1 MEDIFSDKPIQ
12 KIYNTPIIMDISE
25 KNSLIPAFLSKLK
38 ANCKFEHLEIADYII
53 GDIAIER
60 KTFSDFLSSMLNLRL
75 KKQLKEIKKYS
86 QYFLI
91 IEGENICASNLQN
104 PARGMLL
111 SIILDFKI
119 PILFTQS
126 PEDTANFLFLLSK
139 KLNKKSI
146 EKPIRYFRTQKDL
159 EYQKQ
164 FVLEGFPGIGP
175 KTAKKLL
182 EKFKTLS
189 RIFQASEEELK
200 SCLNEIKI
208 EKFRQLLD

>member
-75 KKQLKEIKKYS
+75 KKQLKEIKKYP

-91 IEGENICASNLQN
+91 ISSFCPDAGIAAQFNKGEAIQTSH
-104 PARGMLL
+104 
-111 SIILDFKI
+111 
-119 PILFTQS
+119 
-126 PEDTANFLFLLSK
+126 
-139 KLNKKSI
+139 
-146 EKPIRYFRTQKDL
+146 
-159 EYQKQ
+159 
-164 FVLEGFPGIGP
+164 
-175 KTAKKLL
+175 
-182 EKFKTLS
+182 
-189 RIFQASEEELK
+189 
-200 SCLNEIKI
+200 
-208 EKFRQLLD
+208 